1 MFSHVNYSSA
11 SWSLKERTSQRD
23 VDWQLW
29 RSPVGPTSTW
39 KCTEGRDATN
49 SGQPWGSVPQTLGP
63 RGKWDTLCFGGA
75 VDQAFLTGSTPRV
88 LGAGEALSCREF
100 ITFSDISMFSPFDF
114 KMHQHIRKEVCPGI
128 AVWMKVTFVGQQ
140 RKLEE
145 LMCLPLTASSHGHP
159 PKQCTHLER
168 GGGGH
173 ICLVGKIQL
182 SRQTLHEARKERG
195 RKRGQAGWR
204 KYIPVC
210 QVHCAI

>member
-1 MFSHVNYSSA
+1 M
-11 SWSLKERTSQRD
+11 
-23 VDWQLW
+23 
-29 RSPVGPTSTW
+29 
-39 KCTEGRDATN
+39 
-49 SGQPWGSVPQTLGP
+49 
-63 RGKWDTLCFGGA
+63 
-75 VDQAFLTGSTPRV
+75 LTGSCEGLLWDPLLHGSAQREGMPQTQGSLEGLSPKLRDLGASGTPFA
-88 LGAGEALSCREF
+88 LGEQWTKASSQGLLWEFWGAGEALSCHEF
-100 ITFSDISMFSPFDF
+100 ITFSDISMFSPFNF
-114 KMHQHIRKEVCPGI
+114 KKHQHIRKEVCPGT
-128 AVWMKVTFVGQQ
+128 AAWMKVFVGQQ

-173 ICLVGKIQL
+173 VCLVGKIQL

-204 KYIPVC
+204 KHIPVC